1 MYADVNNRPFHSIPC
16 ICITLVS
23 TIATN
28 SIFLL
33 VGVKT
38 ERRSNVRED
47 GLFVGVQRTIRY
59 LRRKGTLFVVGSVN
73 ASKGQKTNCS
83 HGDSV
88 GHASRDYRYRRRS
101 LSIDRRNGR
110 SILFYVKLLFS
121 QFSLGEREI
130 DRVKRLSYD
139 TSTGKRSFPD
149 FRIFSF
155 VIVSTISN

>member
-1 MYADVNNRPFHSIPC
+1 MIIPCCDIHFSVRQILPSSGCGSFLCGKSYLATGRPCTRTLITNRPFHSIPC

-88 GHASRDYRYRRRS
+88 GHASRNLS
-101 LSIDRRNGR
+101 LS
-110 SILFYVKLLFS
+110 
-121 QFSLGEREI
+121 E
-130 DRVKRLSYD
+130 
-139 TSTGKRSFPD
+139 T
-149 FRIFSF
+149 FSF
-155 VIVSTISN
+155 DRSTQRT